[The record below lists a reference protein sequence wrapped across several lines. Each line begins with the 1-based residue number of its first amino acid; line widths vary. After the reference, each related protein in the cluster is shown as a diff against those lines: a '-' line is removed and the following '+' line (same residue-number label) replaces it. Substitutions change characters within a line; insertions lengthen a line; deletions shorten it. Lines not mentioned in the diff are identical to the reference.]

1 MARRGK
7 YKNLVRQSCCNEGME
22 RKIPA
27 EFSSAFSPSCFKSL
41 AHCSTHKN
49 LRRIADKGGE
59 DLSLRNPGCFGRNVR
74 LLLKKH
80 GLWSI
85 MEGTGWQVSSR
96 KFRTVGINYELG
108 VFLRLG

>member
-59 DLSLRNPGCFGRNVR
+59 DLSLRNLGCFGRNVR
-74 LLLKKH
+74 LL
-80 GLWSI
+80 
-85 MEGTGWQVSSR
+85 
-96 KFRTVGINYELG
+96 
-108 VFLRLG
+108 